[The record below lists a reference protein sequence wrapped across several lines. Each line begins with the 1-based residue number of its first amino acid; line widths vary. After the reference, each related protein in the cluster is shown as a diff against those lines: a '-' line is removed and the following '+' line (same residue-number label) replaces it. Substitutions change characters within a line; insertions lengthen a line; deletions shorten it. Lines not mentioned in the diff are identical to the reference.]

1 MVFAVIDYEY
11 YPSQDMV
18 VGKDTKIYIRFSKD
32 MDPNYINKFTFVLND
47 GTSDINGK
55 IIYVSKEKTAYFNPV
70 SYLETLNKRQIFTLA
85 KNEVIDR
92 GKNVPRSR
100 VTSVYS
106 EADINRATDIIKE
119 IFPELNSGL

>member
-1 MVFAVIDYEY
+1 MRSHACEDGIKRITAKLIVPLCLDDIVLYSLSALA
-11 YPSQDMV
+11 
-18 VGKDTKIYIRFSKD
+18 
-32 MDPNYINKFTFVLND
+32 FTNAAAD
-47 GTSDINGK
+47 S
-55 IIYVSKEKTAYFNPV
+55 FNPV

-92 GKNVPRSR
+92 GKNIPRSR